1 MITLKEIRTGAAET
15 LRELFPKA
23 RVYKNE
29 VIEGFSAPCFFVS
42 AFFNSI
48 RAANKET
55 VFVEATVEIPFFSS
69 KEPLQ
74 RVRDEDEAYKVMGM
88 LSAAFASKLKVSD
101 RYLNILGKR
110 YGATVEIVP
119 SEIFPT
125 DSPFLVATSSLTC
138 AALNN
143 TRFTRPMISSPTAV
157 GFTG

>member
-15 LRELFPKA
+15 LRKLFPKA

-101 RYLNILGKR
+101 RYLNITDNSFAWSGENSDIPTFQLVLEYFDDCKTAGGEST
-110 YGATVEIVP
+110 GAQLIDNIEI
-119 SEIFPT
+119 SEG
-125 DSPFLVATSSLTC
+125 VK
-138 AALNN
+138 
-143 TRFTRPMISSPTAV
+143 
-157 GFTG
+157 